1 VVQGAASASQLWGR
15 APAAPDPAPDR
26 AALPDLDQVVSE
38 RTAALL
44 PAGSA
49 ESAAAAC
56 AALGALAAGLRR
68 IGVDGDALI
77 WVPQAERLPAGALA
91 ALLRDGAPAGLA
103 VLAATTDPAAAA
115 ELAGMAGALLVRRV
129 ADPALAAALAE
140 RTGARLLPPAVAAS
154 RNGEPPPLDQAAA
167 PSPQAVPGLPGVPA
181 GLVRCPAVPARD
193 LLTLGPADFVLA
205 VIAPQRRL
213 VPLGRLVPARLPRP
227 GTAA

>member
-1 VVQGAASASQLWGR
+1 VI
-15 APAAPDPAPDR
+15 
-26 AALPDLDQVVSE
+26 SE

-77 WVPQAERLPAGALA
+77 WVPQAERLPAAALA
-91 ALLRDGAPAGLA
+91 ALLRDGVPAGLA

-115 ELAGMAGALLVRRV
+115 ELAGLAGTLLVRRV
-129 ADPALAAALAE
+129 ADPGLAAALAE
-140 RTGARLLPPAVAAS
+140 RTGARLLPPAVAATL
-154 RNGEPPPLDQAAA
+154 NGEPPPLDQWAPGTLGTAPAARGDG
-167 PSPQAVPGLPGVPA
+167 AVPGLQAIPGLPGAPA
-181 GLVRCPAVPARD
+181 ALVRCPAVPARD

-205 VIAPQRRL
+205 VSAPQPRL